1 MSPRELA
8 TLKFWNA
15 AVFIRRAP
23 DRSPAVARQV
33 LAEAARCDFQPIR
46 DRAVSILKGTNHDAE
61 PARAE

>member
-23 DRSPAVARQV
+23 DRSPTVALRI
-33 LAEAARCDFQPIR
+33 LAEAALSDFQPIR
-46 DRAVSILKGTNHDAE
+46 DRAVSILKGAE
-61 PARAE
+61 NAQR

>member
-15 AVFIRRAP
+15 AVFIRRAS
-23 DRSPAVARQV
+23 DRSQTVARLV
-33 LAEAARCDFQPIR
+33 MADVATCDFQPIR
-46 DRAVSILKGTNHDAE
+46 DRATSILKGYQDE